1 MRQET
6 YGATQMRGQPEHV
19 VYVSVGG
26 PARQVLACPPAD
38 TFCPAQVCCTAML
51 SAASHKVSSRH
62 QRFGENKMGKMALA
76 ALGMTLVA
84 CLVYSAATEVWP
96 QP

>member
-1 MRQET
+1 
-6 YGATQMRGQPEHV
+6 
-19 VYVSVGG
+19 
-26 PARQVLACPPAD
+26 
-38 TFCPAQVCCTAML
+38 
-51 SAASHKVSSRH
+51 
-62 QRFGENKMGKMALA
+62 MGKMALA

>member
-1 MRQET
+1 
-6 YGATQMRGQPEHV
+6 
-19 VYVSVGG
+19 
-26 PARQVLACPPAD
+26 
-38 TFCPAQVCCTAML
+38 ML